1 MAKYSKAQTQTK
13 QTQLAEQAMSQELI
27 AVSKHLKEMK
37 FSPKMFGVDEADVW
51 RKMEKLRELY
61 EIALD
66 AERAKTKKAETQLR
80 TIIERLRARN
90 ASGGTSFDG

>member
-1 MAKYSKAQTQTK
+1 MAKESKALTQAK
-13 QTQLAEQAMSQELI
+13 RQKLAEQAMSQELI
-27 AVSKHLKEMK
+27 AVSKYLGEMK
-37 FSPKMFGVDEADVW
+37 FSPSVVGVDEADVW
-51 RKMEKLRELY
+51 RKMEKLCELY

>member
-1 MAKYSKAQTQTK
+1 MAKYSKAQTQTR

-27 AVSKHLKEMK
+27 TVSNYLKEMK
-37 FSPKMFGVDEADVW
+37 FSPKMLGVDEADVW
-51 RKMEKLRELY
+51 RKMEKLCELY

>member
-1 MAKYSKAQTQTK
+1 MAKYSKAQTQTR

-27 AVSKHLKEMK
+27 TVSNYLKEMK

-51 RKMEKLRELY
+51 RKMEKLCELY